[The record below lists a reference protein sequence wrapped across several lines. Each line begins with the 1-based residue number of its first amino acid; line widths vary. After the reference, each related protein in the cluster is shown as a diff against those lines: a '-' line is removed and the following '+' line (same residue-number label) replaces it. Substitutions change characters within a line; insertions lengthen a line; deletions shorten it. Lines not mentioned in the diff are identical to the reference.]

1 MGEKIHL
8 TIDGREIEAEKGENL
23 LKVAKQNG
31 FEIPSLCWMEHML
44 PTGSCRMCL
53 VKIDGQR
60 GLKTSCTTEV
70 SEGMNVTA
78 FDKEIEGI
86 RRTNLEFILSD
97 HNYDCSI
104 CQKSGECDLQDIAY
118 KYQLGS
124 EEIAK
129 LNYLPVKPDLE
140 PDFSSPVLNFQPDK
154 CIKCGR
160 CVAACTQIQ
169 GKGVLSFVERGFYM
183 YPSPD
188 YTSWDESTCDGCGEC
203 VQSCPTGALVE
214 KPLVSMIRAM
224 DIDRKVKTTCTYCG
238 VGCQVEMWVKNEK
251 VVRIR
256 GVHAKPNNGRL
267 CVKGRFGYEFIN
279 NKDRLTTPLIRK
291 NGDLVEAGWDEAL
304 DLIAEKMTGI
314 RDTHGS
320 DALAG
325 LASARCTNE
334 DNYIFQKFFRAS
346 MGTNNIDH
354 CARLC
359 HAPTVAGLGKAF
371 GSGAMTNPV
380 EEFADADCILIT
392 GTNAT
397 ETHPVTGTYIRN
409 AAAKGAKIIVFD
421 PRKIDIVKDSYLWM
435 RQKSGTDVAWINGMI
450 NIIITEGY
458 ANDKFIKERTEGF
471 EELKKAVSSYTPE
484 KVEEITGIKAADL
497 REAARV
503 YATSEKSSIVY
514 AMGITQHVTGTDN
527 VLSLANLAMV
537 TGQIGRASTGVNP
550 LRGQNNVQG
559 ACDFGGLPNVYSGY
573 QKVSNPSVKEK
584 FQKAWDVENLSDKDG
599 LTIVEIMNEA
609 SKGNIKGLY
618 VMGENPMLSDP
629 NLNHVEEALNKL
641 DFLVV
646 QDIFLT
652 ETTKYADVVLPAASA
667 AEKEGT
673 FTNSDRAV
681 LRVRPALA
689 SPGESRGDWEILCD
703 LSTRTGYAMDYKDSN
718 AVMEEIAELTPI
730 YGGISYKR
738 LENEHL
744 AWPCPTPEHKGTTFL
759 HAEKFSR
766 GLGLFTPVDFIPPAE
781 APDKEYPFILTT
793 GRMLYHYH
801 TATMTRRSAPLREF
815 APEGYLEICKE
826 DLKDLGAADGDVL
839 QISSRRGV
847 ITARAKMS
855 DRVAKGVI
863 FIPFHFSESPV
874 NRLTNDVLDPQ
885 SKIPELKVAACKVET
900 IKTPK
905 KAPKET
911 IANES

>member
-1 MGEKIHL
+1 MGEKIRL
-8 TIDGREIEAEKGENL
+8 TIDGREVEAEKDENL
-23 LKVAKQNG
+23 LKVAKRNG
-31 FEIPSLCWMEHML
+31 FDIPNLCWMEHML

-53 VKIDGQR
+53 VKIDGER
-60 GLKTSCTTEV
+60 GLKTACTTKAA
-70 SEGMNVTA
+70 EGMNITA
-78 FDKEIEGI
+78 FDEEIEGV
-86 RRTNLEFILSD
+86 RKTNLEFILSD

-104 CQKSGECDLQDIAY
+104 CQKNSECDLQDIAY
-118 KYQLGS
+118 KYQIGS
-124 EEIAK
+124 EDIVK
-129 LNYLPVKPDLE
+129 LNYLAVKPELE
-140 PDFSSPVLNFQPDK
+140 ADYSSPVLDYEPDK

-160 CVAACTQIQ
+160 CIAACTEIQ
-169 GKGVLSFVERGFYM
+169 GKDVLSFVERGFYM

-188 YTSWDESTCDGCGEC
+188 FTNWKDSTCDGCGEC

-214 KPLVSMIRAM
+214 KPLVTMIRAM

-238 VGCQVEMWVKNEK
+238 VGCQIEMWVKDDE

-256 GVHAKPNNGRL
+256 GVHSKPNNGRL
-267 CVKGRFGYEFIN
+267 CVKGRFGYEFIT

-291 NGDLVEAGWDEAL
+291 NGELVEASWDEAL

-314 RDTHGS
+314 RDKDGP

-334 DNYIFQKFFRAS
+334 DNYVFQKFFRAS
-346 MGTNNIDH
+346 LGTNNVDH

-380 EEFADADCILIT
+380 EEFANADCILIT

-409 AAAKGAKIIVFD
+409 AAAKGAKILLFD

-450 NIIITEGY
+450 NVIITEGY
-458 ANDKFIKERTEGF
+458 ANEKFIKERTEGF
-471 EELKKAVSSYTPE
+471 EELKKAVTSYTPE
-484 KVEEITGIKAADL
+484 KVEEITGIKADDL

-537 TGQIGRASTGVNP
+537 TGQIGRPSTGVNP

-559 ACDFGGLPNVYSGY
+559 ACDLGGLPNVYSGY
-573 QKVSNPSVKEK
+573 QKVTDSGARGK
-584 FQKAWDVENLSDKDG
+584 FQKAWGVEKLPSENG
-599 LTIVEIMNEA
+599 LTIVEIMNGALE
-609 SKGNIKGLY
+609 GTVKGLY
-618 VMGENPMLSDP
+618 VMGENPMMSDP
-629 NLNHVEEALNKL
+629 NLNHVKEALTKL

-652 ETTKYADVVLPAASA
+652 ETTEFADVVLPASSA

-673 FTNSDRAV
+673 FTNSDRGV
-681 LRVRPALA
+681 LRVRPALSA
-689 SPGESRGDWEILCD
+689 PGKARGDWEIMCD
-703 LSTRTGYAMDYKDSN
+703 LSTRTGYPMEYADSN
-718 AVMEEIAELTPI
+718 AVMEEISEVTPI
-730 YGGISYKR
+730 YGGINYER
-738 LENEHL
+738 LETESL
-744 AWPCPTPEHKGTTFL
+744 SWPCPTTEHKGTTFL

-781 APDKEYPFILTT
+781 QPDKEFPFILTT

-801 TATMTRRSAPLREF
+801 TATMTRRSTPLREF
-815 APEGYLEICKE
+815 APDGYMEICKE
-826 DLKDLGAADGDVL
+826 DLEDLGAADGEML
-839 QISSRRGV
+839 KISSRRGE
-847 ITARAKMS
+847 ITALAKMS
-855 DRVAKGVI
+855 ERVPKGVV
-863 FIPFHFSESPV
+863 FIPFHFHESPA
-874 NRLTNDVLDPQ
+874 NMLTNDVLDPV
-885 SKIPELKVAACKVET
+885 SKIPELKVAACRVET
-900 IKTPK
+900 VG
-905 KAPKET
+905 
-911 IANES
+911 

>member
-1 MGEKIHL
+1 MVRF

-31 FEIPSLCWMEHML
+31 FDIPNLCWMEHML

-53 VKIDGQR
+53 VKIDGQK
-60 GLKTSCTTEV
+60 GLKTACTAEV
-70 SEGMNVTA
+70 EEGMNVTA
-78 FDKEIEGI
+78 FDKEIEGV

-104 CQKSGECDLQDIAY
+104 CQQSGECELQDIAY
-118 KYQLGS
+118 KYQLGID
-124 EEIAK
+124 EIAK
-129 LNYLPVKPDLE
+129 LNYLAEKPKLE
-140 PDFSSPVLNFQPDK
+140 SDYTSPVLNYEPDK

-160 CVAACTQIQ
+160 CITACTVVQ
-169 GKGVLSFVERGFYM
+169 GKGVLSFVERGFFM

-188 YTSWDESTCDGCGEC
+188 FTTWKESTCDGCGEC

-224 DIDRKVKTTCTYCG
+224 DIDKKVQTTCTYCG
-238 VGCQVEMWVKNEK
+238 VGCQVEMWVKDDE
-251 VVRIR
+251 VVRVR
-256 GVHAKPNNGRL
+256 GVNAKPNNGRL
-267 CVKGRFGYEFIN
+267 CVKGRFGYEFIT

-291 NGDLVEAGWDEAL
+291 NGVLEEASWDEAL
-304 DLIAEKMTGI
+304 DLIAEKMTAI

-334 DNYIFQKFFRAS
+334 DNYVFQKFFRAS

-359 HAPTVAGLGKAF
+359 HAPTVAGLGMAF

-409 AAAKGAKIIVFD
+409 AAAKGAKILVID
-421 PRKIDIVKDSYLWM
+421 PRKIDIVSDSYLWM

-450 NIIITEGY
+450 NVIITEGY
-458 ANDKFIKERTEGF
+458 ANQEFIKERTEGF
-471 EELKKAVSSYTPE
+471 EELKKAVASYTPE

-559 ACDFGGLPNVYSGY
+559 ACDFGGLPNVYTGY
-573 QKVSNPSVKEK
+573 QKVADPAAREK
-584 FQKAWDVENLSDKDG
+584 FQKAWGVELLSDKDG
-599 LTIVEIMNEA
+599 LTIVEMMNEA
-609 SKGNIKGLY
+609 AEGKVKGMY

-629 NLNHVEEALNKL
+629 NLNHVKEALEKL

-652 ETTKYADVVLPAASA
+652 ETTEFADVVLPASSA

-681 LRVRPALA
+681 LRVRPALSA
-689 SPGESRGDWEILCD
+689 PGNSRGDWEIMCD
-703 LSTRTGYAMDYKDSN
+703 LSTRTGYPMSYTDSN
-718 AVMEEIAELTPI
+718 AVMEEIAEVTPI
-730 YGGISYKR
+730 YGGISYER

-744 AWPCPTPEHKGTTFL
+744 AWPCPSPEHKGTTFL
-759 HAEKFSR
+759 HAKKFSR
-766 GLGLFTPVDFIPPAE
+766 GPGLFTPVDFIPPAE
-781 APDKEYPFILTT
+781 QPDKEFPFILTT

-801 TATMTRRSAPLREF
+801 TATMTRRSTPLREF
-815 APEGYLEICKE
+815 APEGYLEICRE
-826 DLKDLGAADGDVL
+826 DLKDLGAADGDTL

-847 ITARAKMS
+847 ITAKAKMS

-874 NRLTNDVLDPQ
+874 NILTNDVLDPK
-885 SKIPELKVAACKVET
+885 SKIPELKVAACRVE
-900 IKTPK
+900 PFR
-905 KAPKET
+905 KAV
-911 IANES
+911 NES

>member
-1 MGEKIHL
+1 VGEKIRF
-8 TIDGREIEAEKGENL
+8 TIDGRDIEAEKGENL
-23 LKVAKQNG
+23 LKIAKQNG
-31 FEIPSLCWMEHML
+31 FDIPNLCWMEHML

-53 VKIDGQR
+53 IKINGQR
-60 GLKTSCTTEV
+60 GLKTACTVEIE
-70 SEGMNVTA
+70 EGMEVTA
-78 FDKEIEGI
+78 FDDEIEGV

-104 CQKSGECDLQDIAY
+104 CQQSGECDLQDIAY
-118 KYQLGS
+118 RYQLGS
-124 EEIAK
+124 EAISK
-129 LNYLPVKPDLE
+129 LNYLTEKPDLE
-140 PDFSSPVLNFQPDK
+140 ADYSSPVLNYEPDK
-154 CIKCGR
+154 CIKCSR
-160 CVAACTQIQ
+160 CITACNVVQ
-169 GKGVLSFVERGFYM
+169 GKDVLSFVERGFYM

-188 YTSWDESTCDGCGEC
+188 FTTWADSNCDGCGEC

-224 DIDRKVKTTCTYCG
+224 DIDTKVQTTCTYCG
-238 VGCQVEMWVKNEK
+238 VGCQVEMWVKNDK

-256 GVHAKPNNGRL
+256 GINAKPNNGRL

-291 NGDLVEAGWDEAL
+291 NGVLVEAGWDEAL
-304 DLIAEKMTGI
+304 DLIASKMMGI
-314 RDTHGS
+314 RDTYGS

-346 MGTNNIDH
+346 MGTNNVDH

-380 EEFADADCILIT
+380 EEFVDSDCILIT

-409 AAAKGAKIIVFD
+409 AAAKGAKILVFD

-450 NIIITEGY
+450 NVIITEGY
-458 ANDKFIKERTEGF
+458 ANDEFIKERTEGY
-471 EELKKAVSSYTPE
+471 EELKKSVSHYTPE
-484 KVEEITGIKAADL
+484 RVEEISGIKAEDL

-503 YATSEKSSIVY
+503 YACSEKSSIVY

-559 ACDFGGLPNVYSGY
+559 ACDFGGLPNVYTGY
-573 QKVSNPSVKEK
+573 QKVADQAVKAK
-584 FQKAWDVENLSDKDG
+584 FQKAWNVENLSDQNG

-609 SKGNIKGLY
+609 AKGKLKGLY
-618 VMGENPMLSDP
+618 IMGENPMLSDP
-629 NLNHVEEALNKL
+629 NLNHVKKALERL

-646 QDIFLT
+646 QDIFLN
-652 ETTKYADVVLPAASA
+652 ETTEFADVVLPASSA

-673 FTNSDRAV
+673 FTNSDRAI
-681 LRVRPALA
+681 LRVRPALS
-689 SPGESRGDWEILCD
+689 SPGISKGDWEIICD
-703 LSTRTGYAMDYKDSN
+703 LSKRTGYAMDYADSN
-718 AVMEEIAELTPI
+718 AVMEEIAEVTPI
-730 YGGISYKR
+730 YGGISYAR
-738 LENEHL
+738 LEKEHL
-744 AWPCPTPEHKGTTFL
+744 SWPCPTSDHMGTTFL

-781 APDKEYPFILTT
+781 QPNKEFPFILTT

-801 TATMTRRSAPLREF
+801 TATMTRRSTPLMEF
-815 APEGYLEICKE
+815 APEGYLEISE
-826 DLKDLGAADGDVL
+826 QDLRDLGANDGDKL
-839 QISSRRGV
+839 EISSRRGT
-847 ITARAKMS
+847 ITAKAKMS

-874 NRLTNDVLDPQ
+874 NVLTNDALDPQ
-885 SKIPELKVAACKVET
+885 SKIPELKVAACKVSLFH
-900 IKTPK
+900 
-905 KAPKET
+905 
-911 IANES
+911 ES